1 MPRRFLSLV
10 LALALAAPALLV
22 AQGRGG
28 RGGFSAADSIK
39 YKYASTPQLD
49 KLKAEVATIIDGEA
63 KLIQV
68 MVDKV
73 FSFAEPGFQEFE
85 TMKYLSGILE
95 KNGFKV
101 ERGYAG
107 IPTGFVARWGS
118 GRPVITLGSDID
130 DIPQAS
136 NKPAV
141 AYHDPMVAGA
151 PGHGEGHNS
160 GMPLN
165 IAAALAVKKIMER
178 DKMSGTI
185 ILWPG
190 VAEELMSGKA
200 WYVREGLF
208 KGADVT
214 LFTHVGNDLG
224 VSWGQSSSNALIS
237 AIFKFKGSSSH
248 AAGAPWRGKSA
259 LDAVMLMATSWE
271 FQREHLDLPQ
281 RSHYVIIDGG
291 DQPNVVP
298 PTAAIWF
305 FFRHLDYERTMA
317 MFEDAKKKA
326 QAAAMMTGTQV
337 DTVMMVGSGW
347 SAHFSRP
354 VAEVMYQNITKV
366 GMPKWDEKDQ
376 LMARGLQRE
385 LGVRET
391 GLPAQLGGGLGGPAN
406 EATRTGGGSDDI
418 GDVAWNVPTITL
430 RFPSNIPGAPGHN
443 WANAIAMA
451 TPIAHKGVVAG
462 AKVQAMTMLDILLTP
477 QLVTDAWDYFNN
489 EQTKTVKFK
498 SFFSATDQPPI
509 WLNKERMEKF
519 RPLMTKFYYDE
530 TKFPTYLDQLGI
542 KYPTVRGIVP

>member
-1 MPRRFLSLV
+1 MPRRLFSLAFA
-10 LALALAAPALLV
+10 ALLLAPALIS

-28 RGGFSAADSIK
+28 RGGAADSIK
-39 YKYASTPQLD
+39 YKYASTPKLDQL
-49 KLKAEVATIIDGEA
+49 KTEVAAEIDKEA
-63 KLIQV
+63 KSIQV

-118 GRPVITLGSDID
+118 GRPIITLGSDID

-136 NKPAV
+136 NKPGV
-141 AYHDPMVAGA
+141 AYFDPLVTGA
-151 PGHGEGHNS
+151 PGHGEGHNA

-178 DKMSGTI
+178 EKMPGTL

-190 VAEELMSGKA
+190 VAEELMSGKS
-200 WYVREGLF
+200 WYVRAGLF
-208 KGADVT
+208 KDADVT

-259 LDAVMLMATSWE
+259 LDAVLLMATSWE

-281 RSHYVIIDGG
+281 RSHYVITDGG

-298 PTAAIWF
+298 PTSSIWF
-305 FFRHLDYERTMA
+305 YFRHLDYDRTMA
-317 MFEDAKKKA
+317 MFEDAKVKA
-326 QAAAMMTGTQV
+326 RAAAMMTGTQI
-337 DTVMMVGSGW
+337 DTIMMVGSGW

-354 VAEVMYQNITKV
+354 VAEAMYANMSKV
-366 GMPKWDEKDQ
+366 GMPQWDEKDQ
-376 LMARGLQRE
+376 MLAKGLQKE

-391 GLPAQLGGGLGGPAN
+391 GLSTATTGSLGGPAI
-406 EATRTGGGSDDI
+406 EASRTGGGSDDI
-418 GDVAWNVPTITL
+418 GDIAWSMPTITL
-430 RFPSNIPGAPGHN
+430 RFPSNIPGTPGHN

-462 AKVQAMTMLDILLTP
+462 AKVQAMTILDILTTP
-477 QLVTDAWDYFNN
+477 QLVTDAHAYFG
-489 EQTKTVKFK
+489 EQTATVKYK
-498 SFFSATDQPPI
+498 PFFAPTDQPPI
-509 WLNKERMEKF
+509 WLNKERMEKY
-519 RPLMTKFYYDE
+519 RPDMIKFYYDE
-530 TKFPTYLDQLGI
+530 TKFSSYLEQLGI
-542 KYPTVRGIVP
+542 KYPTLKAIVP

>member
-10 LALALAAPALLV
+10 LTLALLTPALLS

-28 RGGFSAADSIK
+28 RGGNAADSIK

-49 KLKAEVATIIDGEA
+49 ALKAEVAAEIDKNA
-63 KLIQV
+63 KMVQV

-118 GRPVITLGSDID
+118 GKPVITLGSDID

-141 AYHDPMVAGA
+141 AYHDPIVTGA

-178 DKMSGTI
+178 DKMSGTL

-208 KGADVT
+208 KDADVT

-271 FQREHLDLPQ
+271 FQREHMDLAQ
-281 RSHYVIIDGG
+281 RSHYVITDGG

-298 PTAAIWF
+298 PTAAVWF
-305 FFRHLDYERTMA
+305 YFRHLDYDRTMA
-317 MFEDAKKKA
+317 MFEDAKVKA
-326 QAAAMMTGTQV
+326 RAAAMMTGTQI
-337 DTVMMVGSGW
+337 DTIMMVGSGW
-347 SAHFSRP
+347 SGHFSRP
-354 VAEVMYQNITKV
+354 VAEAMYQNITKV
-366 GMPKWDEKDQ
+366 GMPKWDDKDQ
-376 LMARGLQRE
+376 MLAKGLQKE

-391 GLPAQLGGGLGGPAN
+391 GLSERVAGGLGGPAP
-406 EATRTGGGSDDI
+406 EASRTGGGSDDI
-418 GDVAWNVPTITL
+418 GDVAWSMPTITL
-430 RFPSNIPGAPGHN
+430 RFPSNIPGTPGHN

-462 AKVQAMTMLDILLTP
+462 AKVQAMTMLDILTTP
-477 QLVTDAWDYFNN
+477 QLVTDAHAYFA
-489 EQTKTVKFK
+489 EQTATIKYKP
-498 SFFSATDQPPI
+498 FFAATDKPPI
-509 WLNKERMEKF
+509 WLNKERMEKY
-519 RPLMTKFYYDE
+519 RPDMIKFYYDE
-530 TKFPTYLDQLGI
+530 TKFPTYLEQLGI
-542 KYPTVRGIVP
+542 KYPTLKGIVP